1 MLPQV
6 EIMPN
11 QTQYNRVSTDLP
23 PKRNSRRLV
32 VFVITMLLSSA
43 LSLSYVY
50 SRPAL
55 YRSFANLL
63 TVAPTAIDQQSSE
76 ADIQH
81 VAIQRQILTGQELL
95 AETLARLKIALGEHY
110 MTDSHAR
117 ATELSITELR
127 NMLTVQAI
135 PETNLVELAAISY
148 QADILAPLIN
158 SWIDVYLERRAEEI
172 RLTTGVTIDA
182 LYKEL
187 SGLQAKIIIKRNE
200 LEHFREV
207 NNITSLGRENIFE
220 NQSLARFKG
229 LTKSLNDAS
238 EKAVQAKAR
247 LSAVKSA
254 IAAGKIVVPKEDQR
268 QMQTLGQHLQE
279 LREQLAEVE
288 QRYTPSYLALN
299 PTLTVLP
306 QQIKELEQKI
316 HQKRN
321 YGKSIVLAQAEQD
334 YAAAKQSFQVIKQQ
348 LATHKRNARE
358 FSTKFSEHEALLSDM
373 EGLELLQRTTQE
385 RLAQI
390 EAKQAEK
397 FPQVKVIERA
407 FLPREPFSPN
417 YQRDTIIAIVGSI
430 FLSLFCVWLVDF
442 LTRQEQHK
450 PEISISGVNMYATP
464 APDLINNHQK
474 VAEQLP
480 HNQNQAIAYAQT
492 KSLEHPIPQELTASD
507 LNNLLDVADIKAK
520 QLVALLLSGMSLTE
534 VCSLNK
540 EHIDF
545 DAGTL
550 AVIGENARTLSLNPA
565 LITLLKNNN
574 PCPAWLKSQEV
585 SAATLEAIL
594 FCTAVD
600 AGLPNPQSITAT
612 SLTQTYAIYL
622 VKQGMRL
629 AELEKIIGYTEP
641 QALLQYGHYSPE
653 KRGLPMSEVNLFHPI
668 LARLSA

>member
-1 MLPQV
+1 MSPQV

-11 QTQYNRVSTDLP
+11 QAQYNHASSGLP
-23 PKRNSRRLV
+23 PKRNSRRLI
-32 VFVITMLLSSA
+32 VFIMTLLLSSA
-43 LSLSYVY
+43 LSLGYVY

-95 AETLARLKIALGEHY
+95 AETLARLKNSLGEHY
-110 MTDSHAR
+110 MTDSHAL

-158 SWIDVYLERRAEEI
+158 SWTDVYLERRAEEI

-182 LYKEL
+182 LYQEL
-187 SGLQAKIIIKRNE
+187 SGLQAKIIIKRDE

-238 EKAVQAKAR
+238 EKSVQAKAR
-247 LSAVKSA
+247 LSAVESA

-268 QMQTLGQHLQE
+268 QMQTLGKRLQE

-288 QRYTPSYLALN
+288 QRYTPNYLALN
-299 PTLTVLP
+299 PTLTALP
-306 QQIKELEQKI
+306 QQIKELEQQI
-316 HQKRN
+316 RQKRN

-334 YAAAKQSFQVIKQQ
+334 YAAAKQSLYSIKQQ
-348 LATHKRNARE
+348 LAAHKHTARE
-358 FSTKFSEHEALLSDM
+358 FSTRFSEHEALLSDM

-397 FPQVKVIERA
+397 FPQVKIIERA
-407 FLPREPFSPN
+407 FLPHEPFSPD
-417 YQRDTIIAIVGSI
+417 YQRDSIIAIVGSI

-464 APDLINNHQK
+464 APNLINNYQE
-474 VAEQLP
+474 AAAQLSQ
-480 HNQNQAIAYAQT
+480 NQNQAIPHAQT
-492 KSLEHPIPQELTASD
+492 NTLEYTAPKELTASD
-507 LNNLLDVADIKAK
+507 LNSLLGVADIKAQ
-520 QLVALLLSGMSLTE
+520 QLIALLLSGMSLAE
-534 VCSLNK
+534 SCILNK

-545 DAGTL
+545 NTSTL
-550 AVIGENARTLSLNPA
+550 IVMGESTRTLLLNPA
-565 LITLLKNNN
+565 LIALFKNSE

-585 SAATLEAIL
+585 SVATLEAIL

-653 KRGLPMSEVNLFHPI
+653 KRGLPMSEVNLLHPI